1 MPTWLKSGLI
11 GGAILFVLDVVI
23 QIPVLGCCGWFLTV
37 FAYLGIGALAAYF
50 AERPRDTGKAAGQG
64 AIAAV
69 LAAFIGG
76 IFNFIFGL
84 IRASLFD
91 MTDAMSQLPP

>member
-76 IFNFIFGL
+76 T
-84 IRASLFD
+84 SY
-91 MTDAMSQLPP
+91 TSV